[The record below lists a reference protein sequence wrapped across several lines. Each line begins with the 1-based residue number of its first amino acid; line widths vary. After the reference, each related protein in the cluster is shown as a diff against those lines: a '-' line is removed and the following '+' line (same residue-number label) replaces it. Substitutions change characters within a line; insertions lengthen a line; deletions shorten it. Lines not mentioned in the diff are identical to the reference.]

1 LRPGR
6 SVIVAYGWLW
16 HDFYLCHARS
26 SLADARADAV
36 RACVAT
42 ANDKHPFAT
51 GIDKLLFRECLSVED
66 TVLLSQHIE
75 GKVDTFQ
82 FTAGDGKVTGS
93 GSACADGVSIE
104 TCGQLLHID
113 ADTHFKPDTFG
124 FQYIHATVYHFFG

>member
-1 LRPGR
+1 MTSGVCILLRDWKWFQDNGPLRPGR

-82 FTAGDGKVTGS
+82 FTAGMVRS
-93 GSACADGVSIE
+93 RAVGVPVQ
-104 TCGQLLHID
+104 T
-113 ADTHFKPDTFG
+113 A
-124 FQYIHATVYHFFG
+124 